1 MLIGLLA
8 LTTAALFTGVAFYI
22 SFAEQPARLVLEDQP
37 LLAVWKIAY
46 RRGFALQAPL
56 AALGFLFGLLAWFV
70 LDSGIFLIGSLLMLA
85 NWPWTL
91 IALSPTN
98 NALLNTDPLEAG
110 PEVRALTVKWSK
122 LHQVRTILGGLA
134 LLCFLLG
141 LSVQ

>member
-56 AALGFLFGLLAWFV
+56 AALGFLFGFLAWFV
-70 LDSGIFLIGSLLMLA
+70 LDSGVFLIGSLLMLA

>member
-22 SFAEQPARLVLEDQP
+22 NFAEQPARLVLEDQP

-56 AALGFLFGLLAWFV
+56 AALGFLCGLLAWFV

-134 LLCFLLG
+134 LICFLLG